1 MADEGNEDSWLYGG
15 SHQDGIAG
23 GDSTSATE
31 ADGAAGGKNLL
42 WEEDNEQ
49 SSPTAKPETGDFSGQ
64 RRGSNDVKD
73 TGDASAEGSSAD
85 VAGNGLSGHEQQCD
99 DNAMDSSDVQGPAVG
114 QGDDPDP
121 ESQDDSHLMDDD
133 RTESEH
139 RDAEKSG
146 KRKQNDAGSKD
157 GGNRVEAK
165 DDQEEGEIKEKRKQ
179 SSGEE
184 KDAGDDNGKDKG
196 GLSDMESDID
206 SDEDDDI
213 NVVIGDIKSGPSYN
227 IIKQRGPIM
236 PNQAASN
243 AAGVTDKTKQPAGKF
258 SIEEFESVGSINGVP
273 AHEFSI
279 DSLDEKPWRKPGAD
293 ITDYFNYGFNE
304 ETWRSYCERQKRMR
318 QHESGV
324 GMAGLTIN
332 NPQAAQPIGM
342 NMGMRDMRRSGGP
355 MGGGPMGGPRK
366 MNGPIEV
373 IGGGPGGPGGPM
385 GGGPMGGGGGGR
397 RDDGMGMSHQPKE
410 NVIQVMTADRREYSR
425 TVVGTKFEPS
435 IGGPQGFGGGPPDF
449 YHQEADYSDYYDPMQ
464 EAQWGND
471 NGNWQ
476 PSGIKTLT
484 PGPQMMGHPGMGG
497 MSSQQQQH
505 MDMMGGGGGERMVM
519 PPPQQMQSGMVGGG
533 PGMGPGGGR
542 IHQPGMPP
550 GARGDMRN
558 PNDRKR
564 GDPREQRDRDRE
576 REQRDRRDRERDRER
591 ERERDRDRERERE
604 RKDREHRSDR
614 EASLIVPKEEVV
626 DVPVPPAVVAIP
638 GGAPSGS
645 AASGSRDDKDKRSIK
660 PDRHKDRHRERSRS
674 RERSKSRRSDRSRER
689 EQRHSRDK
697 KKSHRKDK
705 EDGE

>member
-1 MADEGNEDSWLYGG
+1 MADEGNEDSWLYGNSG
-15 SHQDGIAG
+15 QEGTASDTAG
-23 GDSTSATE
+23 TTDADAT
-31 ADGAAGGKNLL
+31 AGGKNPL
-42 WEEDNEQ
+42 WDEHGEE
-49 SSPTAKPETGDFSGQ
+49 SLTATREATDLDGK
-64 RRGSNDVKD
+64 RRGSNELNNDDDFNAMDGENGVS
-73 TGDASAEGSSAD
+73 AS
-85 VAGNGLSGHEQQCD
+85 EQHCD
-99 DNAMDSSDVQGPAVG
+99 DNAMDSSDLQHHASRGGEGEA
-114 QGDDPDP
+114 PD
-121 ESQDDSHLMDDD
+121 ESMDNSHLLDDD
-133 RTESEH
+133 RTESEL
-139 RDAEKSG
+139 REEERSG
-146 KRKQNDAGSKD
+146 KRRQTESTGSGKGEDEQEDAG
-157 GGNRVEAK
+157 
-165 DDQEEGEIKEKRKQ
+165 EGKEK
-179 SSGEE
+179 E
-184 KDAGDDNGKDKG
+184 KKSKTDSADGKDDAGDGDEKDKA

-236 PNQAASN
+236 PNQTAAN

-258 SIEEFESVGSINGVP
+258 SMEEFESVGMINGVP

-332 NPQAAQPIGM
+332 NPQAAGPP
-342 NMGMRDMRRSGGP
+342 MGMMHRDMRRSGGP

-373 IGGGPGGPGGPM
+373 IGGGPGGPMGGGPM
-385 GGGPMGGGGGGR
+385 GGGGGGSGGGGGR
-397 RDDGMGMSHQPKE
+397 RDDGMGMSGPKE

-425 TVVGTKFEPS
+425 TVVGNKYDPAMG
-435 IGGPQGFGGGPPDF
+435 GGPPGFGGGPPEF
-449 YHQEADYSDYYDPMQ
+449 YHPEQEYGDYYDPMQ
-464 EAQWGND
+464 ESQWGND

-484 PGPQMMGHPGMGG
+484 PCPPMMHPNMGG
-497 MSSQQQQH
+497 MGQQQH
-505 MDMMGGGGGERMVM
+505 MDMMGGGGERMVM
-519 PPPQQMQSGMVGGG
+519 PPPQQMQQGMVGG
-533 PGMGPGGGR
+533 PGMNPGGGR
-542 IHQPGMPP
+542 LHPGMPP
-550 GARGDMRN
+550 GGPRGDMRN

-564 GDPREQRDRDRE
+564 GDPRERDRDRE
-576 REQRDRRDRERDRER
+576 PPRRDRDRDRGRDRDRDHDRDRERDRER
-591 ERERDRDRERERE
+591 KDRERG
-604 RKDREHRSDR
+604 EHRSER
-614 EASLIVPKEEVV
+614 ESSNVTVKEETAAEVAPGV
-626 DVPVPPAVVAIP
+626 AGAPAPGVVAPIAP
-638 GGAPSGS
+638 AGAS
-645 AASGSRDDKDKRSIK
+645 SRDDKNKRSEK
-660 PDRHKDRHRERSRS
+660 SDRHKDRHRERSRS

>member
-1 MADEGNEDSWLYGG
+1 MADEGNEDSWLYGN
-15 SHQDGIAG
+15 SAQDGPTS
-23 GDSTSATE
+23 DSAATLD
-31 ADGAAGGKNLL
+31 ADGAVAGKNPL
-42 WEEDNEQ
+42 WDEPDTDSLNREASN
-49 SSPTAKPETGDFSGQ
+49 SNNI
-64 RRGSNDVKD
+64 RRGSNDLNNAND
-73 TGDASAEGSSAD
+73 YTASGSE
-85 VAGNGLSGHEQQCD
+85 NGMSGREQQCD
-99 DNAMDSSDVQGPAVG
+99 DNAMDSSDLHLREGEEA
-114 QGDDPDP
+114 PD
-121 ESQDDSHLMDDD
+121 ESQDDSHLMDDGRGEAELREKD
-133 RTESEH
+133 SSAKRRLT
-139 RDAEKSG
+139 DASQSG
-146 KRKQNDAGSKD
+146 KGEN
-157 GGNRVEAK
+157 EE
-165 DDQEEGEIKEKRKQ
+165 DDKEKGEGKK
-179 SSGEE
+179 SSETG
-184 KDAGDDNGKDKG
+184 DGMGHVDDNGGKDKG

-236 PNQAASN
+236 PNQTAAN

-258 SIEEFESVGSINGVP
+258 SMEEFESVGTINGVP

-304 ETWRSYCERQKRMR
+304 ETWRSYCERQKRIR

-332 NPQAAQPIGM
+332 NPQAAPPMGM
-342 NMGMRDMRRSGGP
+342 MRDMRRSGGP

-373 IGGGPGGPGGPM
+373 IGGGPGGPMSGGPM
-385 GGGPMGGGGGGR
+385 GGGGGGGGR
-397 RDDGMGMSHQPKE
+397 RDDGMGMSSQPKE

-425 TVVGTKFEPS
+425 TVVGNKYDPS
-435 IGGPQGFGGGPPDF
+435 MSGGPPGFGGGPPDF
-449 YHQEADYSDYYDPMQ
+449 YHQEPEYSDYYDPMQ
-464 EAQWGND
+464 ESQWGND

-484 PGPQMMGHPGMGG
+484 PCPPMMHPNMGG
-497 MSSQQQQH
+497 MGQQQH
-505 MDMMGGGGGERMVM
+505 MDMMGGGGGGNERMVM
-519 PPPQQMQSGMVGGG
+519 PPPQQMQQGIVGG
-533 PGMGPGGGR
+533 PGPMGPGGGR
-542 IHQPGMPP
+542 IHPPGMPP
-550 GARGDMRN
+550 GGPRGDMRN

-564 GDPREQRDRDRE
+564 GDPRDRDRE
-576 REQRDRRDRERDRER
+576 REPPRRDRDRDRGRDRER
-591 ERERDRDRERERE
+591 EHERDRDRDRDRD
-604 RKDREHRSDR
+604 RKDRERSDHRSERD
-614 EASLIVPKEEVV
+614 SNSVVPKEEPGA
-626 DVPVPPAVVAIP
+626 DAAQSA
-638 GGAPSGS
+638 GGAAATAGAAPAGSTPSS
-645 AASGSRDDKDKRSIK
+645 SRDDKDKRSVK

>member
-1 MADEGNEDSWLYGG
+1 MADEGNEDSWLYGN
-15 SHQDGIAG
+15 SAQDGLAS
-23 GDSTSATE
+23 DSAATND
-31 ADGAAGGKNLL
+31 ADATAGGKDSAL
-42 WEEDNEQ
+42 WDEHEESQTTTRD
-49 SSPTAKPETGDFSGQ
+49 AGDLENK
-64 RRGSNDVKD
+64 RRGSNDLNNAPD
-73 TGDASAEGSSAD
+73 GE
-85 VAGNGLSGHEQQCD
+85 NGLSAQNQQCD
-99 DNAMDSSDVQGPAVG
+99 DNAMDSSDLHQRE
-114 QGDDPDP
+114 GDAHAPD
-121 ESQDDSHLMDDD
+121 ESMDDSHLMDDD
-133 RTESEH
+133 RTESEL
-139 RDAEKSG
+139 REEERLSA
-146 KRKQNDAGSKD
+146 KRKPTESAGADKD
-157 GGNRVEAK
+157 EA
-165 DDQEEGEIKEKRKQ
+165 DGEGEEGEKLDETNKTD
-179 SSGEE
+179 SGDG
-184 KDAGDDNGKDKG
+184 KDNVDDSGKDKG

-236 PNQAASN
+236 PNQTASN

-258 SIEEFESVGSINGVP
+258 SMEEFESVGTINGVP

-332 NPQAAQPIGM
+332 NPQAAPPMGM
-342 NMGMRDMRRSGGP
+342 MRDMRRSGGP

-373 IGGGPGGPGGPM
+373 IGGGPGGPM
-385 GGGPMGGGGGGR
+385 GGGPMGGGGGGGGR
-397 RDDGMGMSHQPKE
+397 RDDGMPMSSQPKE

-425 TVVGTKFEPS
+425 TVVGNKYDPS
-435 IGGPQGFGGGPPDF
+435 MGGGPPGFGGGPPDF
-449 YHQEADYSDYYDPMQ
+449 YHPEPDYADYYDPMQ
-464 EAQWGND
+464 ESQWGND

-484 PGPQMMGHPGMGG
+484 PCPPMMHPGMGG
-497 MSSQQQQH
+497 MGQQQH

-519 PPPQQMQSGMVGGG
+519 PPPQQMQQGMVPG
-533 PGMGPGGGR
+533 PGMGQGGGR
-542 IHQPGMPP
+542 LHPPGMVP
-550 GARGDMRN
+550 GGPRGDMRN

-564 GDPREQRDRDRE
+564 GDPRERDRDRE
-576 REQRDRRDRERDRER
+576 PPRRDRERDRGRDRER
-591 ERERDRDRERERE
+591 EHDRERDRDRERKERE
-604 RKDREHRSDR
+604 RGDHRSERD
-614 EASLIVPKEEVV
+614 ANHVTPKEELPVDPVLGAGVV
-626 DVPVPPAVVAIP
+626 VAPVPIAT
-638 GGAPSGS
+638 GS
-645 AASGSRDDKDKRSIK
+645 TSSTSRDDKDKRSTK

-705 EDGE
+705 EEGE

>member
-23 GDSTSATE
+23 GDSIPATETDGAGSEKNPLWDEEHEESSSAAMHDAGDFGKKRRASNEPKNTDETSGEVSSAT
-31 ADGAAGGKNLL
+31 
-42 WEEDNEQ
+42 
-49 SSPTAKPETGDFSGQ
+49 
-64 RRGSNDVKD
+64 
-73 TGDASAEGSSAD
+73 
-85 VAGNGLSGHEQQCD
+85 AGNGLSSHDQQCD
-99 DNAMDSSDVQGPAVG
+99 DNAMDASDLQESGGVG
-114 QGDDPDP
+114 DEPD
-121 ESQDDSHLMDDD
+121 ESQDDSQLMDDD
-133 RTESEH
+133 PIE
-139 RDAEKSG
+139 SG
-146 KRKQNDAGSKD
+146 KRKQSDASAKEGSGRSEGKD
-157 GGNRVEAK
+157 EG
-165 DDQEEGEIKEKRKQ
+165 DDGEYKEKRKQ

-184 KDAGDDNGKDKG
+184 KVGDDNGKDKG

-227 IIKQRGPIM
+227 IIKQRGPIL
-236 PNQAASN
+236 PNQTASN

-258 SIEEFESVGSINGVP
+258 SMEEFESVGTINGVP

-332 NPQAAQPIGM
+332 NPQAAPPIGM

-373 IGGGPGGPGGPM
+373 IGGGPGGPM

-397 RDDGMGMSHQPKE
+397 RDDGMGMSSQPKE

-425 TVVGTKFEPS
+425 TVVGNKYEPS
-435 IGGPQGFGGGPPDF
+435 MGGPPGFGGGPPDF
-449 YHQEADYSDYYDPMQ
+449 YLPEVEYSDYYDPMQ
-464 EAQWGND
+464 ETQWGND

-484 PGPQMMGHPGMGG
+484 PGPPMMGHPGMGG
-497 MSSQQQQH
+497 MPPQQQQQH

-519 PPPQQMQSGMVGGG
+519 PPPQQMQPGMGPGG

-542 IHQPGMPP
+542 IHPPGMPP
-550 GARGDMRN
+550 GARGDIRN

-564 GDPREQRDRDRE
+564 GDPRDQRDRDRE

-604 RKDREHRSDR
+604 RKERERGEHRSDR
-614 EASLIVPKEEVV
+614 EGSVVVPKEEVPGDGAV
-626 DVPVPPAVVAIP
+626 ALGAAGTIIPVGTPSLPAT
-638 GGAPSGS
+638 
-645 AASGSRDDKDKRSIK
+645 SGSRDDKDKRSTK